1 MGCSKNLV
9 DSEVIMAKFAA
20 GGWKVE
26 FDSSIVNH
34 EVVIVNTCGFIGD
47 AKQESVDMILE
58 YARAK
63 TDGKIGKLCIIG
75 CLSQRYKDDLVAEI
89 PEADLIF
96 GVDAIDKLTSK
107 FDLENVQCSTDERF
121 ISTPSHYAYLKIS
134 EGCDRKCS
142 FCIIPQIRG
151 RHVSRPVERLVEET
165 QMLADKGVK
174 ELILVAQDLTW
185 YGHDLYGKSMLTQL
199 LRKLLTVS
207 GIEWIRLHYAFPADF
222 PEELLDLIKEN
233 DKICSY
239 LDIPLQHISDNML
252 KKMRRGINKNKTLS
266 LLNKL
271 RTRVPQI
278 ALRTTI
284 LIGHPGETEK
294 DFNELKDF
302 IRNAKFERL
311 GVFPYSH
318 EENTY
323 AFKNFKDEISEQEK
337 NRRVSEI
344 MMIQQEISESANNGK
359 TGKNF
364 RVLIDREDNEF
375 YYARTEFDSPEVD
388 NEVLI
393 KNNGTL
399 SPGMFCTVKITGSV
413 EFDLFAEIIGEGVEK

>member
-34 EVVIVNTCGFIGD
+34 EVVIVNTCGFIDD

-233 DKICSY
+233 DKICRY

-252 KKMRRGINKNKTLS
+252 KKMRRGINKNKT
-266 LLNKL
+266 
-271 RTRVPQI
+271 
-278 ALRTTI
+278 
-284 LIGHPGETEK
+284 
-294 DFNELKDF
+294 
-302 IRNAKFERL
+302 
-311 GVFPYSH
+311 
-318 EENTY
+318 
-323 AFKNFKDEISEQEK
+323 
-337 NRRVSEI
+337 
-344 MMIQQEISESANNGK
+344 
-359 TGKNF
+359 
-364 RVLIDREDNEF
+364 
-375 YYARTEFDSPEVD
+375 
-388 NEVLI
+388 I
-393 KNNGTL
+393 K
-399 SPGMFCTVKITGSV
+399 SSQ
-413 EFDLFAEIIGEGVEK
+413 